1 MYTVKSEKRTLAGLL
16 ALMTAICLC
25 FSCLSLAHA
34 EDAAFALV
42 DNPTPNG
49 YLNLRKEPDKSSQSL
64 GRYYNGVEVEVLE
77 KGDEWSHVRV
87 GEKAPGSASGYMLN
101 EYLDFNTKN
110 SDVQKHVYRG
120 LTISAG
126 PQDLK
131 ARPSTKAAAVDK
143 VEPGTMVD
151 IMGVITNW
159 YHVSIDGKVGYLNA
173 QGLDDRVD
181 VVDPSSATHALVN
194 NDSQYSRLR
203 LRLEPNKGSKVLGSY
218 RNGVEVEILSYRE
231 PFSMVKIGDRIG
243 FMMNAF
249 LAFNASQDDVL
260 SNIKIATVH
269 PLRKGGTVALYNRPT
284 RVGQVVGVYAEGTH
298 MEMLGEAGNWQHVRI
313 GSVYGFLPLF
323 NVVETEAIS
332 IPYEG
337 VAASGY
343 GVVILKKASDSLKM
357 YAFPSETT
365 AQTLKN
371 IPGGST
377 VQLVYDMG
385 DWAQVRYNG
394 LDGFVRTEA
403 LNVYPMDALQVKTKD
418 TFAKGAYTV
427 GKEIAKPGLY
437 TFELAKGEKGSVEV
451 TPEGAKESHSY
462 DAQGE
467 AAFAMYLPEGAKVVV
482 KGDAELEVMPAKGEM
497 MDEFT
502 GTGRFLVGRDV
513 VDGVFVI
520 SLAPDAAEGYYAIS
534 NLNTDA
540 GLQDEIQRVE
550 VLPGVTYMYDLER
563 GQFIELQNC
572 AVKSNG

>member
-1 MYTVKSEKRTLAGLL
+1 MHTVKSEKRTLAGLL

-25 FSCLSLAHA
+25 FSCLPLAYA
-34 EDAAFALV
+34 ENTDAALV

-49 YLNLRKEPDKSSQSL
+49 ALNLRKEPDQASQSL

-101 EYLDFNTKN
+101 EYLDFDTEN

-143 VEPGTMVD
+143 IEPGTMVD
-151 IMGVITNW
+151 IMGVISNW
-159 YHVSIDGKVGYLNA
+159 YHVSVDGKVGYLNA
-173 QGLDDRVD
+173 QGLDARVD

-243 FMMNAF
+243 FMMNSF
-249 LAFNASQDDVL
+249 LAFNANQDDVL
-260 SNIKIATVH
+260 PNIKIATAH
-269 PLRKGGTVALYNRPT
+269 PLREGGTVALYNRPT
-284 RVGQVVGVYAEGTH
+284 HVGQVVGVYAEGTH

-313 GSVYGFLPLF
+313 GSVYGFLPLL
-323 NVVETEAIS
+323 NVVETEAMS

-343 GVVILKKASDSLKM
+343 GVVTMKKATDTLKM
-357 YAFPSETT
+357 YAFPSEST
-365 AQTLKN
+365 AQTLKA
-371 IPGGST
+371 IPSGST

-403 LNVYPMDALQVKTKD
+403 LSVYPMNELQVKTKD
-418 TFAKGAYTV
+418 TFAEGSYTV

-437 TFELAKGEKGSVEV
+437 TFELVKGKEGGVDVTPKGAKEAHSFDAKGEA
-451 TPEGAKESHSY
+451 T
-462 DAQGE
+462 
-467 AAFAMYLPEGAKVVV
+467 FTMYLPEGAKVAVN
-482 KGDAELEVMPAKGEM
+482 GDAELVAMPAKVTM

-502 GTGRFLVGRDV
+502 GTGRFLVGKDV
-513 VDGVFVI
+513 VDGVFII
-520 SLAPDAAEGYYAIS
+520 SLAPDATEGYYVIS

-550 VLPGVTYMYDLER
+550 VLPGVTYMYELER